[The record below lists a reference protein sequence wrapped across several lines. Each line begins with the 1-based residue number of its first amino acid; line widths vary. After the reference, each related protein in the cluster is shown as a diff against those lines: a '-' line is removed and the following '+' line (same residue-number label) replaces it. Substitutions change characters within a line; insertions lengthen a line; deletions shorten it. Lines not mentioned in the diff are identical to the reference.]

1 MSFPR
6 PVRIPCGNGRSH
18 QRYQIDILRQLRSE
32 PLHGYGLAAEL
43 NLSHGYIYT
52 HLGELQEAGMIEVAE
67 ERDGKKI
74 YRLTQNGQYLVK
86 AFDD

>member
-1 MSFPR
+1 
-6 PVRIPCGNGRSH
+6 
-18 QRYQIDILRQLRSE
+18 
-32 PLHGYGLAAEL
+32 
-43 NLSHGYIYT
+43 
-52 HLGELQEAGMIEVAE
+52 MIEVAE